1 MTLSDLTAC
10 KQKTRKELHTTAELK
25 TLYKLSSEILQLL
38 LQHWQKKAT
47 LYDMD
52 LMVEDKHDEE
62 HLKQTRLLMP
72 QLS

>member
-52 LMVEDKHDEE
+52 KHDEE